1 MNAFCGVI
9 NENSYA
15 AVNSSIWGSSKNFQA
30 SQWVTKEFTNPIRF
44 RTVQSTQNPF
54 LKLQNSSQQNSV
66 VWLGKYSDSSRL
78 DIPSS
83 QMLITGKWSNI
94 SMQVTSVRHESCWS
108 QVDTKTQYRV
118 SQLIS
123 SLVTLS
129 PTQDFL
135 RLQTQS
141 KRIDCSSVLH
151 VYLDKTMQVNLVIY
165 LFYFLCAK
173 KQENFRIESRFQR
186 LSTAA

>member
-1 MNAFCGVI
+1 
-9 NENSYA
+9 
-15 AVNSSIWGSSKNFQA
+15 
-30 SQWVTKEFTNPIRF
+30 
-44 RTVQSTQNPF
+44 
-54 LKLQNSSQQNSV
+54 
-66 VWLGKYSDSSRL
+66 
-78 DIPSS
+78 
-83 QMLITGKWSNI
+83 
-94 SMQVTSVRHESCWS
+94 MQVTSVRHESCWS